1 MINRFLILV
10 LIFSSSFSF
19 SQTLSAEL
27 EMPQTVEVGSDFI
40 VKITVTKSNI
50 NGFMRYYQKLP
61 ANYTAS
67 VVDAK
72 GGSFVF
78 KDSIVKI
85 IWISPPSEDVYSFSY
100 KLKVPENAKNEE
112 PFVAAIDYTIE
123 LKSESFAFSDKF
135 IRLNQP
141 VTENVVIEKTEE
153 TQPATIPV
161 EEKSKEAEPPVV
173 TQTEN
178 YTYAVQIGAFTTQPK
193 FTGVKELKMIKLN
206 NGITKYFSGN
216 FKTRAE
222 AEKRRDELRSGGRFQ
237 DAFIVKLQEGKIA
250 Q

>member
-10 LIFSSSFSF
+10 LIFYSRISY

-27 EMPQTVEVGSDFI
+27 EMPQTVEIGSDFI

-50 NGFMRYYQKLP
+50 NGFMKYYQKLP

-67 VVDAK
+67 VVDAQ
-72 GGSFVF
+72 GGSFIF

-85 IWISPPSEDVYSFSY
+85 IWLSPPPEDVYSFSY

-112 PFVAAIDYTIE
+112 PFVASIDYTVD
-123 LKSESFAFSDKF
+123 LKSESFTFSDKF

-141 VTENVVIEKTEE
+141 VAENVVIEKTEE
-153 TQPATIPV
+153 NQPPATPV
-161 EEKSKEAEPPVV
+161 EEKSIDAVPPIA

-178 YTYAVQIGAFTTQPK
+178 VTYAVQIGAFSSQPK
-193 FTGVKELKMIKLN
+193 MISVKELKMIKFN
-206 NGITKYFSGN
+206 NGVTKYFSGN

-222 AEKRRDELRSGGRFQ
+222 AEKRRDELKAGGHFQ
-237 DAFIVKLQEGKIA
+237 DAFIVKLQDGKIA